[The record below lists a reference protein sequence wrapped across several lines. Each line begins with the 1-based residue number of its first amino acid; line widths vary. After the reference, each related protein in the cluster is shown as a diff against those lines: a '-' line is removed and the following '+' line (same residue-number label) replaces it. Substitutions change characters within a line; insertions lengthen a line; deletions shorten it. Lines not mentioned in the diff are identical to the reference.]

1 MLKPLKLIFSHSI
14 FENPAN
20 DKYAWV
26 GSEKAK
32 MFSLNGF
39 RVPNT

>member
-1 MLKPLKLIFSHSI
+1 MLKPLKLIFSDSI

-20 DKYAWV
+20 DNYAWV

-32 MFSLNGF
+32 VFLLNDF
-39 RVPNT
+39 R